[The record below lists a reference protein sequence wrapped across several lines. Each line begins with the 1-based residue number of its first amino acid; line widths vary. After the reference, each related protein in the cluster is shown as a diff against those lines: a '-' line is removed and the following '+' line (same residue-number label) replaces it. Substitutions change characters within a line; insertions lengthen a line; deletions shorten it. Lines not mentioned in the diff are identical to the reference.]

1 MTAAS
6 PVPDRGTVLI
16 TGAIALVAAAWPA
29 AWRVSRHIV
38 TLVHEGSHGAVA
50 LLCGRRLAG
59 IRLHSDS
66 SGLTVSKGRPR
77 GAGMVATFFAGYAG
91 PAVVGLAA
99 AWVLGTGHAAA
110 VLWGVLVVLALMLL
124 QIRNLYGLWVVLAFG
139 LALGAVTWWLNPG
152 AQSTAAHVLTW
163 FLMLAAPRAVWG
175 MQVERARGRGAAS
188 DADQLARITVLPAL
202 VWVLVFLAVT
212 LGSLG
217 LGASLLLGRSA

>member
-1 MTAAS
+1 MTATS

-16 TGAIALVAAAWPA
+16 TGAVALLAAAWPA
-29 AWRVSRHIV
+29 AWQVSRHIV
-38 TLVHEGSHGAVA
+38 TLVHEGAHGVVA

-91 PAVVGLAA
+91 PAVVGLGA

-110 VLWGVLVVLALMLL
+110 VLWGVLVVLVWMLL

-139 LALGAVTWWLNPG
+139 IALGAANWWLSPG
-152 AQSTAAHVLTW
+152 AQSVAAHALTW
-163 FLMLAAPRAVWG
+163 FLMLAAPRAVWSL
-175 MQVERARGRGAAS
+175 QVERARGRGAAS
-188 DADQLARITVLPAL
+188 DADQLARITVMPAL
-202 VWVLVFLAVT
+202 VWVLLFFAVT
-212 LGSLG
+212 LGGLG
-217 LGASLLLGRSA
+217 LGASLLLGHSA

>member
-16 TGAIALVAAAWPA
+16 TGAVALLAAAWPA
-29 AWRVSRHIV
+29 AWQVSRHIV
-38 TLVHEGSHGAVA
+38 TLVHEGAHGVVA

-91 PAVVGLAA
+91 PAVVGLGA

-110 VLWGVLVVLALMLL
+110 VLWGVLVVLVWMLL

-139 LALGAVTWWLNPG
+139 IALGAANWWLSPG
-152 AQSTAAHVLTW
+152 AQSVAAHALTW
-163 FLMLAAPRAVWG
+163 FLMLAAPRAVWSL
-175 MQVERARGRGAAS
+175 QVERARGRGAAS
-188 DADQLARITVLPAL
+188 DADQLARITVMPAL
-202 VWVLVFLAVT
+202 VWVLLFFAVT
-212 LGSLG
+212 LGGLG
-217 LGASLLLGRSA
+217 LGASLLLGHSA